1 MHPRES
7 THDLDGLLRELH
19 REQRAR
25 DWSDQLAMGLQDL
38 CAELTCDVNSLRD
51 EVRVLRREHEE
62 QRAFIEAL
70 SSDYALSQ
78 ELLQEAMNCLDS
90 GRGCKVPTPSPVP
103 HMRSYM
109 SSTAEPQYNHNL
121 WFSKRQHSGTRKQ
134 CDSRLPSFVYSRLR
148 RAGV

>member
-78 ELLQEAMNCLDS
+78 ELLQEVPAFGNELFGLWAWLQSADTITCAPYEELHVVNS
-90 GRGCKVPTPSPVP
+90 GAPVQ
-103 HMRSYM
+103 
-109 SSTAEPQYNHNL
+109 PQSMVFKEATFWN
-121 WFSKRQHSGTRKQ
+121 QET
-134 CDSRLPSFVYSRLR
+134 V
-148 RAGV
+148 